1 MTKHVH
7 CGSFFAGNEDK
18 EHKNWTLVV
27 GDDGAIV
34 YAGPTAA
41 APLPGPNATVV
52 DYSGLFVMP
61 GLLDVHTHLAYGN
74 AKTEEDIDLYQPL
87 EFRAIRGLFFAQK
100 VVAAG
105 YTSICAPGDAG
116 QISLSVR
123 NAIRA
128 GLFEGP
134 RVTAAGRY
142 LTTPQGLTDWYP
154 TWIGAPE
161 TSIGRLVSGR
171 DEAIEEIRRQ
181 AKNGVDCIKI
191 ALDGFHRRPN
201 GELVA
206 AFTQEETSVMVQEAH
221 RLGKKVVVHARGRE
235 AVLYA
240 ARACVDLIFHAYYL
254 DDECIEEMLKS
265 GSAIGP
271 TLTFLRNIVDFTQ
284 PHEPAATKG
293 RIDDTQEEFEIA
305 CENLRKAHKA
315 GVPMLTGT
323 DSGFAVTPYGEW
335 HARELEIF
343 VEHLGFTPAE
353 ALRASD
359 RGHRPFHGGRPQ
371 DRRARE
377 GPRRRLHRRRR
388 LAAAE
393 RGDSAGQE
401 PNSRGA
407 YRRQADAD
415 PEPRLRSAPSYRLC
429 LDELERHLHA
439 GAGRGAPRSETGGG
453 VIGRL
458 GFASTGSTPLLTSG
472 ESRCHAL
479 FANSPSQIGA
489 RCRAVCLVAALPM
502 HMRRARK
509 KFRFAWTG

>member
-7 CGSFFAGNEDK
+7 CGSFFAGNEDT
-18 EHKNWTLVV
+18 EHKNWTLVI
-27 GDDGAIV
+27 GDDGVIA
-34 YAGPTAA
+34 YAGPTTA

-240 ARACVDLIFHAYYL
+240 ARASVDLIFHAYYL

-305 CENLRKAHKA
+305 CVNLRKAHKA

-353 ALRASD
+353 ALRATTEVTARFMADGDKIGVLEKGRAADFIAVNGSPLQNVAILQDKSRIRAVHIDGKPMQIPD
-359 RGHRPFHGGRPQ
+359 RGYDPRQVTDFAWTNWNDVYTQERV
-371 DRRARE
+371 AALRE
-377 GPRRRLHRRRR
+377 AR
-388 LAAAE
+388 LAAE
-393 RGDSAGQE
+393 
-401 PNSRGA
+401 
-407 YRRQADAD
+407 
-415 PEPRLRSAPSYRLC
+415 
-429 LDELERHLHA
+429 
-439 GAGRGAPRSETGGG
+439 
-453 VIGRL
+453 
-458 GFASTGSTPLLTSG
+458 
-472 ESRCHAL
+472 
-479 FANSPSQIGA
+479 
-489 RCRAVCLVAALPM
+489 
-502 HMRRARK
+502 
-509 KFRFAWTG
+509 